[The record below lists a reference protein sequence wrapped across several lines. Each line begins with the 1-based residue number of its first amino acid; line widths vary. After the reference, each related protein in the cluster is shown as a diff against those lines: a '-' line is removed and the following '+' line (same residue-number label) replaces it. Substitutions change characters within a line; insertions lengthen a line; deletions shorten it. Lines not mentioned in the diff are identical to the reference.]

1 MGKKTPREKSVGKGS
16 DEGDEDF
23 RKKGGEGMRFHR
35 RGEKLTRTE
44 KKQRKTETGKRRA
57 RRAVEP
63 KREPG
68 SQKGQWASVV
78 GGTFKELL
86 LLVRRRQRGG
96 RCRRREHTLVGHS
109 AHSNRG

>member
-44 KKQRKTETGKRRA
+44 KKTKKNGNGKEKSKESSGTEKRTGEPERSVGQR
-57 RRAVEP
+57 
-63 KREPG
+63 
-68 SQKGQWASVV
+68 
-78 GGTFKELL
+78 
-86 LLVRRRQRGG
+86 RG
-96 RCRRREHTLVGHS
+96 RNL
-109 AHSNRG
+109 

>member
-44 KKQRKTETGKRRA
+44 KKTEKR
-57 RRAVEP
+57 
-63 KREPG
+63 KREREEQG
-68 SQKGQWASVV
+68 EQWNR
-78 GGTFKELL
+78 KE
-86 LLVRRRQRGG
+86 
-96 RCRRREHTLVGHS
+96 
-109 AHSNRG
+109 NRGARKVSGPASWAEPLKSFYSL